1 MARSF
6 EITGFLQRTEL
17 GKAWEVQGGRI
28 AETVLVVVICVQVGK
43 EFPDSE
49 WDEKK
54 DEFIEIRNA
63 ANAAGRQIWRS

>member
-1 MARSF
+1 M
-6 EITGFLQRTEL
+6 QRTEL

-28 AETVLVVVICVQVGK
+28 AETVLVVMICVKVGK

>member
-1 MARSF
+1 MHR
-6 EITGFLQRTEL
+6 TGL

-28 AETVLVVVICVQVGK
+28 AETVLFVVICVQVGK

-63 ANAAGRQIWRS
+63 ANAAGQQIWRS